1 MLIRL
6 ATIDDAMQLCRL
18 NVQFNGKGETTLD
31 NIRRSLVNNPQEI
44 IAVAE
49 ENSILVGF
57 ICVQMKKS
65 FCYDAFMPEITELF
79 VEKEYRRG
87 KVASRLITFIE
98 THCNQNYPFQRIELL
113 TGKRNLVAQA
123 FYKSIGYHD
132 DGELHLSK
140 LHEDMKCQ

>member
-1 MLIRL
+1 MVRM
-6 ATIDDAMQLCRL
+6 ATIDDATQLCRL
-18 NVQFNGKGETTLD
+18 NEQFNGKGETTLD
-31 NIRRSLVNNPQEI
+31 KIRRSLANNPQEI

-49 ENSILVGF
+49 ENAILVGF

-65 FCYDAFMPEITELF
+65 FCYDAFMLEITELF

-87 KVASRLITFIE
+87 KVASRLIAFIE
-98 THCNQNYPFQRIELL
+98 SHCKQNYPIQRIELL

-123 FYKSIGYHD
+123 FYKSIGYHE

-140 LHEDMKCQ
+140 SHEDMECQ